1 VAKLDMKFKNETEAL
16 AWATFC
22 AGVAVDCDEDEG
34 EEILE
39 EAAKQADKMLAL
51 HFRKRAER

>member
-1 VAKLDMKFKNETEAL
+1 MRFRNETEAL